1 MYPIE
6 EKTSF
11 VVKDTRYTLD
21 SLIRNRKIAR
31 HFQGGYAVILRLTV
45 DDYHRYCYFD
55 DGIKSENHRIDGVYH
70 TVNPIAN
77 DHVKIYK
84 ENAEICIDEDKTFWR
99 CTPDGSWSID
109 GWKDC

>member
-1 MYPIE
+1 MIII
-6 EKTSF
+6 
-11 VVKDTRYTLD
+11 DTA
-21 SLIRNRKIAR
+21 I
-31 HFQGGYAVILRLTV
+31 
-45 DDYHRYCYFD
+45 FD
-55 DGIKSENHRIDGVYH
+55 DGIKSENHRINGVYH

-84 ENAEICIDEDKTFWR
+84 ENTREYTLMKTKHFWR